1 MKFFLPVVIVI
12 ALLSCS
18 RKGSD
23 RLITTVSLLAEMT
36 DLQRLA
42 RLPDDNY
49 RSIQFSSYDR
59 RSTKASDSCWFSNE
73 DGFGNEPIP
82 GFREALKQPDAD
94 GIGEYLIC
102 DVRQPGAIMRL
113 WTAGLNGRIRLFLD
127 DINSPVYDGDARDFF
142 WKTAEVM
149 AGRDT
154 NPEYTDMFRQFDANY
169 FPIPFAK
176 RCRMEWIGD
185 IGKIHFY
192 HVGLRIYDKGSKV
205 QTFRIA
211 DFRSIGKKVTEAGN
225 KLNNPGPEDPLSA
238 PKVQIPER
246 EIPDSG
252 NSQIFY
258 NRGSRSIE
266 YLSLR
271 ISAADMENALRKSLL
286 TICFDDASI
295 PQAEAPVGDFF
306 GSAPGLNPYSSLPFT
321 IQSDGT
327 MICRFVMPF
336 KRSVRIDIRNFSGE
350 TIKVSGAIGVADNK
364 WEEGKSMYFM
374 ARWRIDHG
382 LTASGFDAGKNGVQ
396 DIVYLMASG
405 AGRIVGT
412 GAFLYNPSRATTSW
426 GNWWGE
432 GDEKIFVDRDTFP
445 SFFGTGSEDYFNY
458 SWSSARIFS
467 YPYCG
472 QPRNDGPG
480 NRGYVSNYR
489 WHISDDIPFTDKI
502 AFYMELGHH
511 GTVPDFSYGRIVYYY
526 ALPGILDD
534 YKKISVPD
542 IRYLPYLK
550 WDPVA
555 YLGSAGFRYIQA
567 EKLIAESPTVK
578 KEAGKLWAGDTIM
591 MWKPSKK
598 GEKIKF
604 HIKSSVT
611 CEKAII
617 GLTLSHNSEGGTIA
631 CAINGKEIKFD
642 GKESISLSEPVQ
654 SVLANHFSEPV
665 GLKKGLNEVIIETV
679 DRGIGKNAGID
690 FVWLKEL

>member
-1 MKFFLPVVIVI
+1 MNDLKMK
-12 ALLSCS
+12 LLSVFLMSGLIFAGFSSC
-18 RKGSD
+18 RKYQKVV
-23 RLITTVSLLAEMT
+23 TVRSLLNEMT
-36 DLQRLA
+36 DLERLTTLDGL
-42 RLPDDNY
+42 RYKTL
-49 RSIQFSSYDR
+49 QFSSHDR
-59 RSTKASDSCWFSNE
+59 RSKNRSDSLWFANE
-73 DGFGNEPIP
+73 DGFGGEPLP
-82 GFREALKQPDAD
+82 GFEKVLKEADP
-94 GIGEYLIC
+94 GGVGEYLIC
-102 DVRQPGAIMRL
+102 DLNGPGVIQRL
-113 WTAGLNGRIRLFLD
+113 WTASITGKIRFFLD
-127 DINSPVYDGDARDFF
+127 NNEKPVFEGEAKDFF
-142 WKTAEVM
+142 WNPLDKI
-149 AGRDT
+149 AGF
-154 NPEYTDMFRQFDANY
+154 TDSEKFQGTFRQFDANY

-336 KRSVRIDIRNFSGE
+336 KKSVRIDIRNFSGE

-405 AGRIVGT
+405 TGRIVGA
-412 GAFLYNPSRATTSW
+412 GAFLYNPSKATTSW

-445 SFFGTGSEDYFNY
+445 I
-458 SWSSARIFS
+458 IF
-467 YPYCG
+467 
-472 QPRNDGPG
+472 R
-480 NRGYVSNYR
+480 
-489 WHISDDIPFTDKI
+489 
-502 AFYMELGHH
+502 
-511 GTVPDFSYGRIVYYY
+511 
-526 ALPGILDD
+526 
-534 YKKISVPD
+534 
-542 IRYLPYLK
+542 
-550 WDPVA
+550 
-555 YLGSAGFRYIQA
+555 
-567 EKLIAESPTVK
+567 
-578 KEAGKLWAGDTIM
+578 
-591 MWKPSKK
+591 
-598 GEKIKF
+598 
-604 HIKSSVT
+604 
-611 CEKAII
+611 
-617 GLTLSHNSEGGTIA
+617 
-631 CAINGKEIKFD
+631 
-642 GKESISLSEPVQ
+642 
-654 SVLANHFSEPV
+654 
-665 GLKKGLNEVIIETV
+665 
-679 DRGIGKNAGID
+679 DR
-690 FVWLKEL
+690 F